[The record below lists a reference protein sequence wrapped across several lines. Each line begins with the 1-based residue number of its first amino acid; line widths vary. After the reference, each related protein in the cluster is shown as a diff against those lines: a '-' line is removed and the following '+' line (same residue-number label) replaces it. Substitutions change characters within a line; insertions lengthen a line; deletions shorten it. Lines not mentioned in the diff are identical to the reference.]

1 MAESNDMP
9 VQVSTQGE
17 MDLGCAAGLQL
28 AAAFKQVS
36 LPCEI
41 AYFAKGMYPESMLL
55 GDGLRIEGGYM
66 LLPDGPGIGVEV
78 NWDVVEKYGIKL

>member
-1 MAESNDMP
+1 
-9 VQVSTQGE
+9 
-17 MDLGCAAGLQL
+17 MDLGCAAGAQF

-55 GDGLRIEGGYM
+55 GGGLKIDNGQM
-66 LLPDGPGIGVEV
+66 LLPEAPGMGVEI
-78 NWDVVEKYGIKL
+78 NWNVVEKYGVKI